1 MAFDIHVKMD
11 FAIPV
16 LSWHLSGREIELK
29 ETHLVHE
36 SEAVSNFTCMVSS
49 RSVTGSGVIISKR
62 DNPIIVSSQ
71 EVRHLILTAGHVIGT
86 QTSNEE
92 CDREAKVCFHCD
104 SYKGTSF
111 LATLLNDYSDWDSVP
126 LKDPIDGWNYILP
139 DDLALLALENCDDPL
154 LIDIQIADYISE
166 GETVWAAGYPQQPV
180 SLPYCAP
187 IYRNQIQG
195 TYRSKIT
202 KAFHNFRYKVRSNGE
217 VLNGREVNYG
227 LASNYSSTSGFSGG
241 PIYRK
246 DGEEYELVGIN
257 LGGAVAPNQYDL
269 GQVISNIRKDNWGE
283 AAVEFNR
290 IDEEIKSNY
299 VSFYNQKLG
308 ELVLMIKGHIKSL
321 LREDSIQL
329 LIQLAQ
335 MLALWIDDL
344 SVLNHNISFPC
355 YHDLMRE
362 IKHISRRFKMIQ
374 AGRVF
379 SSYPEL
385 WAVLKK
391 E

>member
-1 MAFDIHVKMD
+1 MAFDTHVKMD

-36 SEAVSNFTCMVSS
+36 SEAVSNFTCMLSG

-86 QTSNEE
+86 QTTNEK
-92 CDREAKVCFHCD
+92 CHREAKVCFQCD

-111 LATLLNDYSDWDSVP
+111 KAILLNDYSNWDSVP
-126 LKDPIDGWNYILP
+126 LKDPINGWDYILP
-139 DDLALLALENCDDPL
+139 NDLALLALENCDNPL
-154 LIDIQIADYISE
+154 LIDIQIADFISE
-166 GETVWAAGYPQQPV
+166 GETVWAAGYPLQPL
-180 SLPYCAP
+180 SLSYCAP
-187 IYRNQIQG
+187 IYRNEIQG
-195 TYRSKIT
+195 TYTSKIN
-202 KAFHNFRYKVRSNGE
+202 KAFHNFLHKVRSNGE

-241 PIYRK
+241 PVYRK
-246 DGEEYELVGIN
+246 DGDEYGLVGIN

-269 GQVISNIRKDNWGE
+269 GQVISNIRKEKWRQ
-283 AAVEFNR
+283 AAEQFNR

-299 VSFYNQKLG
+299 VNYYNEELE
-308 ELVLMIKGHIKSL
+308 ELVLMIKRRIKL
-321 LREDSIQL
+321 LRRDDSIQL
-329 LIQLAQ
+329 LIQLTQ
-335 MLALWIDDL
+335 MLALWVDDL
-344 SVLNHNISFPC
+344 SVLNHNMSFPC
-355 YHDLMRE
+355 YHDLMRQ
-362 IKHISRRFKMIQ
+362 IKNIARRFKMLQ
-374 AGRVF
+374 VGRVF
-379 SSYPEL
+379 NSYPEL
-385 WAVLKK
+385 WAVLKQ